1 MHPNPREKYFDQ
13 FYVSEVDDEFQV
25 LDMGDIQIIYLESP
39 WTEENDLDALQTVM
53 FSATQII
60 LEEISRK
67 QTNRQMNI
75 YSILFRFVFKRCIGD
90 FTPCHYHIF
99 LMITN

>member
-53 FSATQII
+53 FSAIHII

-67 QTNRQMNI
+67 QTNKWIFIQ
-75 YSILFRFVFKRCIGD
+75 YYFDLFSKGALAISLLVI
-90 FTPCHYHIF
+90 
-99 LMITN
+99 ITFS